1 MCIPVKVQ
9 SRYFSGNRTWT
20 VWRTIILTRTSKG
33 VKEVVETMCLSV
45 VVRMCKSFFT
55 ITDDSGSGR
64 LRKVDDT
71 LSPEYLRFFY
81 ESIKRELKRRPI
93 YENTVITFFLF
104 YVIQNVFIIT
114 DKTKGSRGG
123 VMKDEDLKLKRC
135 WCYERRRSKD
145 WGNYLSH
152 TFVCLLWNDKTRAK

>member
-1 MCIPVKVQ
+1 
-9 SRYFSGNRTWT
+9 
-20 VWRTIILTRTSKG
+20 
-33 VKEVVETMCLSV
+33 
-45 VVRMCKSFFT
+45 MCKSFFT

-145 WGNYLSH
+145 
-152 TFVCLLWNDKTRAK
+152 